1 MKKGTFH
8 AVLAPRPGLSSVM
21 VGRSAELTSLR
32 AGLRETRVGAGVVL
46 VSGEAGVGKTR
57 LLVELADSLAADTT
71 FLGAQAEPTAMGRPF
86 QLLQDAVG
94 PEIESWHAVPPALE
108 PIEDAVRVLLGPAG
122 RGLSSTLQSDDNG
135 DGRAYGSDE
144 LLGAAIQLLRHLLA
158 NRRGVV
164 VFEDLHWAD
173 PDSLAA
179 FIRLAS
185 SDLDVLM
192 IGTYRPEAL
201 DRRHVTDV
209 LAALERQCRVEHVSL
224 ARLTIDQV
232 AELLAAVRGE
242 PVGLEVAAAVHRRT
256 AGNPFFIE
264 ELLLAAGDAP
274 VEVVSHLPLPV
285 TLTEAVVRRLDGLDT
300 SQRRVIDAASVLPQQ
315 IPFDLL
321 CTLTGVSEDD
331 MVDVLRVL
339 VGSGLLV
346 EDAPDVF
353 SFRHALTR
361 EAVRG
366 RLLGRERRRLHE
378 TAFTALAA
386 SGSEDWAALAH
397 HAAGAGRPD
406 DMVEAARRGAHHYLH
421 TGATHQAL
429 RLAELGVAEAD
440 ADLQLLELAT
450 RAAWAVGLLATAL
463 ERAEKWRRMA
473 ETTDSPVDLSRA
485 LRVLA
490 RLRWEAHDPD
500 AHAEAVRTARE
511 VAELLPVGEER
522 AWVVNL
528 VAEASYL
535 SGHCAEAVGLTDE
548 ALAVAGPHP
557 SAELQAAVLVNRGSS
572 MLQVGNQRDIGAV
585 LLRDGI
591 DAAAGVGDHLSAL
604 RGLNNLLSFA
614 VSSWEPD
621 RCLELVDRMDELI
634 TMSGRRDWAGSPR
647 TWRACILAW
656 SVGDS
661 DAARS
666 ELDLPIS
673 ELRETKWAALMAAEL
688 AIESGD
694 FEAAD
699 RLLEATSEWSE
710 GAAKHA
716 ALRLF
721 RTVVGDGGPNM
732 AAGAGAAASQLSA
745 ATRPQ
750 IHDAANL
757 AANAMAEALRRG
769 MPPDAARTA
778 LDVLSDWD
786 LEDNHH
792 VDPGW
797 VLHLRAALA
806 ESEGDTAAALD
817 GFRAASTSAKFRR
830 PPAALASAHL
840 GIARLLLAADPPDTE
855 EAQREAEMALA
866 LLERWPGWRRDDA
879 IALLGRLRPRGRPKP
894 SGALTDREREVA
906 DLVAEGLSN
915 GEIAKRLYLSPKT
928 VSVHVSNILRKLG
941 MSSRAEVAAWVAR
954 SER

>member
-1 MKKGTFH
+1 
-8 AVLAPRPGLSSVM
+8 M
-21 VGRSAELTSLR
+21 VGRNAELTSLR
-32 AGLRETRVGAGVVL
+32 AGLQETRVGPRVVL

-57 LLVELADSLAADTT
+57 LLVELADALSADTT

-94 PEIESWHAVPPALE
+94 PEIESWHVVPAALE
-108 PIEDAVRVLLGPAG
+108 PMEDAVRVLLGPAG
-122 RGLSSTLQSDDNG
+122 RGLSSTLQSDANG

-144 LLGAAIQLLRHLLA
+144 LLAAAIQLLRHLLA
-158 NRRGVV
+158 NRRGIV

-242 PVGLEVAAAVHRRT
+242 SVGLEVAAAVHRRT

-300 SQRRVIDAASVLPQQ
+300 SQRRVIDAASVLPQH

-331 MVDVLRVL
+331 MVDALRVL
-339 VGSGLLV
+339 VGNGLLV
-346 EDAPDVF
+346 EDAPDIF

-406 DMVEAARRGAHHYLH
+406 DVVDAARRGAHHYLH

-473 ETTDSPVDLSRA
+473 ETTDSPVDLCRA

-535 SGHCAEAVGLTDE
+535 SGRCSEALGLTDE

-572 MLQVGNQRDIGAV
+572 MLEVGDQRELGAA
-585 LLRDGI
+585 LLRQGI
-591 DAAAGVGDHLSAL
+591 DDAAAVGDHLSAL

-614 VSSWEPD
+614 MSSWETGP
-621 RCLELVDRMDELI
+621 CLELVSRMDELI
-634 TMSGRRDWAGSPR
+634 AMSGRRDWAGAQR
-647 TWRACILAW
+647 TRRAGVLAW
-656 SVGDS
+656 VVGDL
-661 DAARS
+661 AGARA
-666 ELDLPIS
+666 ELDLPIN

-688 AIESGD
+688 AIESSD

-699 RLLEATSEWSE
+699 RLLHATAEWTE
-710 GAAKHA
+710 GDAHHA

-721 RTVVGDGGPNM
+721 RAAVGDGSRNM
-732 AAGAGAAASQLSA
+732 AAAADEVASRLSEASVHLIHDSANLSA
-745 ATRPQ
+745 
-750 IHDAANL
+750 
-757 AANAMAEALRRG
+757 NALSEALRHG
-769 MPPDAARTA
+769 MPADAARTA
-778 LDVLSDWD
+778 LDALSVWD
-786 LEDNHH
+786 AEENDHR
-792 VDPGW
+792 VDSGW
-797 VLHLRAALA
+797 VLHLGAALA
-806 ESEGDTAAALD
+806 ESEGDATAALE
-817 GFRAASTSAKFRR
+817 GYRAASQPGPAHRS
-830 PPAALASAHL
+830 PAALASAHL
-840 GIARLLLAADPPDTE
+840 GMARLLLAADPPDPE
-855 EAQREAEMALA
+855 EAQREGEIALT
-866 LLERWPGWRRDDA
+866 LLEHWPGWRRDDA
-879 IALLGRLRPRGRPKP
+879 VALLGRLRPRGRPKP
-894 SGALTDREREVA
+894 SGVLTDREREVA
-906 DLVAEGLSN
+906 DLVADGLTN
-915 GEIAKRLYLSPKT
+915 GDIAKRLYVSPKT
-928 VSVHVSNILRKLG
+928 ASVHVSNILRKLG

-954 SER
+954 SGR